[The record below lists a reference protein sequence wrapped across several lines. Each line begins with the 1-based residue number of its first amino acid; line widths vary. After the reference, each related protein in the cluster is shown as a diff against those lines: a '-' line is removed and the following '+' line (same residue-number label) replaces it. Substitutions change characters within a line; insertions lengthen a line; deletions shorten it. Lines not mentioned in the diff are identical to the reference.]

1 MEAIFFIC
9 ALAGVLGIMHWAVT
23 NDAAGNQGPT
33 KGFFAMRDFVAEE
46 KAAAEENKPGQ
57 ILRRR

>member
-23 NDAAGNQGPT
+23 NDAAGNRGPT
-33 KGFFAMRDFVAEE
+33 KGFFAMRDFVAEA
-46 KAAAEENKPGQ
+46 KDAEEGDKSGQ
-57 ILRRR
+57 FRKRR